1 MRNFSLLKFLALL
14 LMAVCSATLSMA
26 QNVAKNV
33 AKIGTTEYATLE
45 EAVNSVAQGKKG
57 YIYILADASFDKL
70 SIDGKQIIINLQ
82 THTVK
87 GNSIDVNGVEG
98 VDTYLKILDSKA
110 KGLTVNKNDNYSVS
124 YTASGTLEL
133 TGSITAYE
141 GAKIKVES
149 GKVVSTTN
157 FALLA
162 YGDVTG
168 QSDVASSIEVAGG
181 YVKAQ
186 EGCVSPRGRGAAA
199 TISGTAVLESLDNAA
214 VMGNGT
220 YNSNEKLGGT
230 SITIMG
236 KCWLIGRI
244 QSDGY
249 AACGIYHPQQ
259 GTLTIK
265 YSSGIPNIVAVNG
278 AGIVMRGGTLDYR
291 AGNITATGD
300 ANFTGKVGDSR
311 VVVGTSG
318 IVYDRDCNYYD
329 VANAK
334 IAISDNSGVKKV
346 VGAKS
351 AIEVVNENNQAV
363 DNVFDIQGGTF
374 SSDVSAYVNTDGGR
388 ETFEHEGTYYVGKF
402 KAQVEGGLKYETA
415 LTAINNA
422 PAGSTVKLL
431 KDCSESGRAPEVT
444 KNVTLDLN
452 GKNLTFSYIT
462 ASKGGNL
469 TIKDSGNGGTYTGTG
484 ANYSVLVKKGGV
496 FNLESGTLTNSST
509 ASGTS
514 NVVVRVEGGTATT
527 PAASTANIKG
537 GKIES
542 KGTPVFV
549 RDPGATVNVSG
560 GDLVGSGLAC
570 IAGNGSDGMGG
581 TTINVSGGT
590 LTAKPYDATSA
601 ACGIYHPNE
610 GTLTITGGTINVTD
624 GVGVLMRGGE
634 MTMTGGEINATGD
647 ANRTG
652 SVGDTNQKIGVSGV
666 IFDRDANYPAVATTS
681 ISIDGKAKVNG
692 AKEAVEL
699 INTNN
704 VADAKSAF
712 KLKGGTY
719 NKDVSAL
726 LDANSVAEQKDG
738 AYVVTTYYAQV
749 GETKYATLQAAVDA
763 VPEGG
768 SGNIEVIADA
778 TFNEL
783 KIKDKTINLDLLKHT
798 VKGNYIDVYNDKGQA
813 NLNIKD
819 SSPDKAL
826 SVDKN
831 NDYAVSY
838 TNSGILEMTHIIG
851 AYYGAGINVESG
863 TIVSTNDMALSAI
876 GDDTGQKDI
885 KSYIKITGGYIKAK
899 SYCACPEG
907 RGASVTIEGN
917 AVLESLDNA
926 AVAGNGTN
934 TATKKLGGTS
944 ISIGGPCWLI
954 GRSQTEG
961 DAACG
966 IYHPQQGTLTLK
978 NSSGIPNIVAV
989 NGAGIVMRGGTL
1001 DYQAG
1006 NITATGDANFTGK
1019 IGDSSVEVGT
1029 CGIVYDRDC
1038 GYYDVANAKINIS
1051 DNSEEK
1057 KVVGTKSAIQV
1068 INDKNQNIDGVFDI
1082 QGGNFSSDVSKYC
1095 AVGFTATPN
1104 SDGTY
1109 GISKVGD
1116 LSVMVA
1122 YDKSYENVAE
1132 GGTVDINM
1140 DTVNKIMVAKTE
1152 VANVNTTLTKT
1163 FANTGWNAFFVPF
1176 DFTLTA
1182 EMLNDFEFAKLYAVI
1197 AENNAPVVN
1206 FKTVAANEK
1215 ISAYSPYLIKAKTVD
1230 SHSLNVGAVTYESNV
1245 GEPVYFDFTDKTY
1258 IFYPV
1263 MENTYIAA
1271 EKGYYLNSEKNSFV
1285 YNKNA
1290 GAYVPPLRFYM
1301 TIWDNKT
1308 EDYIVPT
1315 SGGASKVKF
1324 CVIGEGEATGITDIV
1339 GDAANASGK
1348 VYNLQGVLVGNTTEG
1363 LPKGVYIKNGRKVI
1377 VK

>member
-1 MRNFSLLKFLALL
+1 M
-14 LMAVCSATLSMA
+14 SMA
-26 QNVAKNV
+26 QNVAK
-33 AKIGTTEYATLE
+33 IGSTEYATLE
-45 EAVNSVAQGKKG
+45 DAVNSVAQGKKG
-57 YIYILADASFDKL
+57 YIYILADATFDKL

-98 VDTYLKILDSKA
+98 VDTYLKILDAKA
-110 KGLTVNKNDNYSVS
+110 KGLSVNKNDNYSVS
-124 YTASGTLEL
+124 YTTSGTLEL
-133 TGSITAYE
+133 TGSIRAYK
-141 GAKIKVES
+141 GAGIKFES
-149 GKVVSTTN
+149 GTIVSKQDAL
-157 FALLA
+157 FAV
-162 YGDVTG
+162 GDITG
-168 QSDVASSIEVAGG
+168 QKDIASYVKITGG

-186 EGCVSPRGRGAAA
+186 EYGVSPQGRGASVTVDGAA
-199 TISGTAVLESLDNAA
+199 VIESLDNAA
-214 VMGNGT
+214 VAGNGT
-220 YNSNEKLGGT
+220 YKDTEKRGGT

-318 IVYDRDCNYYD
+318 IVYDRDCGYYD

-334 IAISDNSGVKKV
+334 INISDNSGEKKV

-351 AIEVVNENNQAV
+351 AIQVINDKNQNI
-363 DNVFDIQGGTF
+363 DGVFDIKGGNF
-374 SSDVSAYVNTDGGR
+374 SSDVSAYVNKTELEVFG
-388 ETFEHEGTYYVGKF
+388 HEGTYYVGKF

-415 LTAINNA
+415 LTAINKA
-422 PAGSTVKLL
+422 PAGSTVVLL
-431 KDCSESGRAPEVT
+431 EDCSESGRAPEAT

-469 TIKDSGNGGTYTGTG
+469 TIKDSGNGGTYNGTG
-484 ANYSVLVKKGGV
+484 ANYSVYVKKGGV

-514 NVVVRVEGGTATT
+514 NVVVRVEGGTAKT

-537 GKIES
+537 GKIVS

-560 GDLVGSGLAC
+560 GELNGSGLAC

-601 ACGIYHPNE
+601 ACGIYHPNV
-610 GTLTITGGTINVTD
+610 GTLKITGGTINVTG

-681 ISIDGKAKVNG
+681 ISIDGEAKVNG

-719 NKDVSAL
+719 SSDISAL
-726 LDANSVAEQKDG
+726 LDENSVAEQKDG

-749 GETKYATLQAAVDA
+749 GETKYATLQAAADAATAGQTVTVLNDVDMTTGRNLTVKAGKDIVLDMNGHSIKGANSPTNNINVLGKLTLKDSKENSTGKIYAETPYVRDVYSYGLIWVRDEGEFVMESGYVKA
-763 VPEGG
+763 VIPEKTADNGQFGIVVNNGSKVTINGGTIEVGWSAITGEGG
-768 SGNIEVIADA
+768 AAEP
-778 TFNEL
+778 T
-783 KIKDKTINLDLLKHT
+783 T
-798 VKGNYIDVYNDKGQA
+798 VTVN
-813 NLNIKD
+813 
-819 SSPDKAL
+819 
-826 SVDKN
+826 
-831 NDYAVSY
+831 
-838 TNSGILEMTHIIG
+838 
-851 AYYGAGINVESG
+851 
-863 TIVSTNDMALSAI
+863 
-876 GDDTGQKDI
+876 
-885 KSYIKITGGYIKAK
+885 
-899 SYCACPEG
+899 
-907 RGASVTIEGN
+907 
-917 AVLESLDNA
+917 
-926 AVAGNGTN
+926 
-934 TATKKLGGTS
+934 GGTL
-944 ISIGGPCWLI
+944 IST
-954 GRSQTEG
+954 S
-961 DAACG
+961 DFA
-966 IYHPQQGTLTLK
+966 IYHPQSGKLIINK
-978 NSSGIPNIVAV
+978 NATIY
-989 NGAGIVMRGGTL
+989 GAGGAIAMRGGELEVNGGVLTSKGKG
-1001 DYQAG
+1001 DTGTWG
-1006 NITATGDANFTGK
+1006 NGTGNMNNAALNFCKPYRDVKATITGGAITAEGDAVLIDAQPVEGK
-1019 IGDSSVEVGT
+1019 EVSLAISGGT
-1029 CGIVYDRDC
+1029 Y
-1038 GYYDVANAKINIS
+1038 
-1051 DNSEEK
+1051 
-1057 KVVGTKSAIQV
+1057 
-1068 INDKNQNIDGVFDI
+1068 
-1082 QGGNFSSDVSKYC
+1082 SSDVSKYC

-1104 SDGTY
+1104 TDGTY

-1122 YDKSYENVAE
+1122 YDKGYDNVAE

-1182 EMLNDFEFAKLYAVI
+1182 EMLNNFEFATLYNASLKNGNGSTII
-1197 AENNAPVVN
+1197 AYHEA
-1206 FKTVAANEK
+1206 KAGET
-1215 ISAYSPYLIKAKTVD
+1215 ITAYLPCLIKAKATGEQK
-1230 SHSLNVGAVTYESNV
+1230 LAVGEVTYKNRITTKDCSSITEI
-1245 GEPVYFDFTDKTY
+1245 YT
-1258 IFYPV
+1258 FYPV
-1263 MENTYIAA
+1263 MENTYTAA
-1271 EKGYYLNSEKNSFV
+1271 EYGYYLDSETNSFV
-1285 YNKNA
+1285 YNVNA
-1290 GAYVPPLRFYM
+1290 GAYIPPLKYYM
-1301 TIWDNKT
+1301 TIQNRSDGS
-1308 EDYIVPT
+1308 YIVPT
-1315 SGGASKVKF
+1315 SGGASQAKF

-1363 LPKGVYIKNGRKVI
+1363 LPKGVYIKNGRKII